1 MLCVS
6 CQLPS
11 PAGGERSNTSLF
23 KSHKT
28 REEEMTGGY
37 IYTQVLY
44 SFEILQVFSC
54 LMLISDTLT
63 LKTMNCKN
71 VRFVTIS
78 TTHLN
83 IKHGCHKVVV
93 AHNKKIH
100 NNNVITIYIDVW
112 MCEKGMNPSGSICIC
127 MFRRTVMCGP
137 QDSPHLS
144 ICINLRHGPFS
155 KPTLA
160 NWRCSESVPFKQIL
174 RVSLS
179 RPPKKWEGSPWSND
193 QSPVVKQTQ
202 RRWLWWF
209 GNVWQIYGNWIK
221 TSPVE
226 GVMLS
231 AKENVKSPHEGRLL
245 KKSNTFHRGS
255 PHHSPQSQEVKANHE
270 WGPKSSS
277 TYSSILVSRTSSL
290 PN

>member
-1 MLCVS
+1 MAV
-6 CQLPS
+6 
-11 PAGGERSNTSLF
+11 
-23 KSHKT
+23 T
-28 REEEMTGGY
+28 R
-37 IYTQVLY
+37 L
-44 SFEILQVFSC
+44 LW
-54 LMLISDTLT
+54 LT
-63 LKTMNCKN
+63 
-71 VRFVTIS
+71 I
-78 TTHLN
+78 
-83 IKHGCHKVVV
+83 
-93 AHNKKIH
+93 KKIH

-277 TYSSILVSRTSSL
+277 TYSSVLVSRTSSL